1 MKYEIVKIWKMR
13 KAEVM
18 SVVIVALG
26 TVTKNFENWIEKLD
40 LTIEAPQK
48 SC

>member
-1 MKYEIVKIWKMR
+1 MR
-13 KAEVM
+13 KVEVM

-26 TVTKNFENWIEKLD
+26 TVTKNFENLIEKLD
-40 LTIEAPQK
+40 LTTKASQK